1 MEMLESSLSFNNAQ
15 FLYKL
20 YFHESYVMCGKKNVI
35 YELGAVIKVLTPVP
49 HTDKFS
55 KPFSRFFCFFTSA

>member
-35 YELGAVIKVLTPVP
+35 YELGAVIKVL
-49 HTDKFS
+49 
-55 KPFSRFFCFFTSA
+55 